1 MLIEEA
7 ELPAGCT
14 SLADVQCVK
23 SGDAKLD

>member
-7 ELPAGCT
+7 ELPTGC
-14 SLADVQCVK
+14 SSMANLECVK